1 MQLRIS
7 CEGIELLL
15 ADGTTDGEL
24 EWHEI
29 TNWVETPTV
38 KVAIEVST
46 TLHLL
51 GVA

>member
-29 TNWVETPTV
+29 TKWVETPTV

-46 TLHLL
+46 ALHLL